1 MRWDREGAD
10 WPHREA
16 SRFVRT
22 PGHRWHVQRF
32 GEGPGLL
39 LLHGTGASTH
49 SWRDLAPLLARDHAA
64 MSLDLPGHGFT
75 EVASPARCAL
85 PAMAEDIEA
94 LLAETGFEPAAIVG
108 HSAGAAVALRMAL
121 DRPRPV
127 IGLNAA
133 LRAFHGP
140 LAGLAMTAARAV
152 SLTPVVPFAF
162 SRLAAAP
169 GLARGLLSSTGSR
182 IDAEGEALYRRL
194 LSDAGHAAGALAMM
208 ARWDLDPLI
217 ARLPEIRA
225 PVALLAGGRDGMVP
239 PSVGREAAARLGAAF
254 ELLPDLGH
262 LMHEEAPARL
272 DAAIRNHLARF
283 AAAPEPC
290 LTPPG

>member
-1 MRWDREGAD
+1 MRWEREGAD

-22 PGHRWHVQRF
+22 PGHRWHVQRL

-49 SWRDLAPLLARDHAA
+49 SWRDLAPLLARDHAVL
-64 MSLDLPGHGFT
+64 SLDLPGHGFT
-75 EVASPARCAL
+75 ESSSPARCAL
-85 PAMAEDIEA
+85 PAMAQDLET
-94 LLAETGFEPAAIVG
+94 LLATLDFEPEAVIG
-108 HSAGAAVALRMAL
+108 HSAGAAAALRMAL

-127 IGLNAA
+127 VGLNAA

-140 LAGLAMTAARAV
+140 LSGVAMAAARAV
-152 SLTPVVPFAF
+152 SLTPLVPVAF

-169 GLARGLLSSTGSR
+169 GLARALLGATGSR
-182 IDAEGEALYRRL
+182 LDARGEALYRRL

-217 ARLPEIRA
+217 ARLGEIRS

-239 PSVGREAAARLGAAF
+239 PEVSREAAARMGAAY
-254 ELLPDLGH
+254 ELIPDLGH
-262 LMHEEAPARL
+262 LMHEEAPERL
-272 DAAIRNHLARF
+272 DAAIRRHLAAFRAQTP
-283 AAAPEPC
+283 AAV
-290 LTPPG
+290 TPPG

>member
-1 MRWDREGAD
+1 MRWEREGAD

-22 PGHRWHVQRF
+22 PGHRWHVQQL

-49 SWRDLAPLLARDHAA
+49 SWRDLAPRLARDHAVW
-64 MSLDLPGHGFT
+64 MLDLPGHGFT
-75 EVASPARCAL
+75 DVVSPARCAL
-85 PAMAEDIEA
+85 PAMAEDIET
-94 LLAETGFEPAAIVG
+94 LLATLDVDPAAVIG

-140 LAGLAMTAARAV
+140 LSGLAMAAARAV
-152 SLTPVVPFAF
+152 SLTPLVPFAF
-162 SRLAAAP
+162 SRMAAAP
-169 GLARGLLSSTGSR
+169 GLARTLLGSTGSR
-182 IDAEGEALYRRL
+182 LDARGEALYRRL
-194 LSDAGHAAGALAMM
+194 LSDSGHAAGALAMM
-208 ARWDLDPLI
+208 ARWELDPLI

-225 PVALLAGGRDGMVP
+225 PVALLAGGRDVMVP
-239 PSVGREAAARLGAAF
+239 PEVSREAAARMGAAF
-254 ELLPDLGH
+254 ELIPDLGH
-262 LMHEEAPARL
+262 LMHEEAPERL
-272 DAAIRNHLARF
+272 DEAIRRHLERF
-283 AAAPEPC
+283 QAAAPEAV
-290 LTPPG
+290 TPPG